1 MKEQTNREI
10 GDRGEDIAVKYL
22 KELGW
27 QILDRNYY
35 AGHTEIDIIAK
46 NKRGVIVFVEVKTRS
61 NTRYGHPIEYVSES
75 KVKSIYKVAEVWV
88 QKNNAQNKFMRFDVI
103 GIVAAKNKKPDI
115 THLKD
120 AYR

>member
-1 MKEQTNREI
+1 MKEQTTREI
-10 GDRGEDIAVKYL
+10 GDRGEDIAVEYL
-22 KELGW
+22 KKLGW
-27 QILDRNYY
+27 QILARNYY

-46 NKRGVIVFVEVKTRS
+46 DKNIIVFVEVKTRA
-61 NTRYGHPIEYVSES
+61 NTTFGHPIEYVTES
-75 KVKSIYKVAEVWV
+75 KVKSIYKVADVWIR
-88 QKNNAQNKFMRFDVI
+88 KNNAQNHFMRFDVI